1 MFLWWPLQPVKKL
14 VNVCHIFQVFW
25 SNITTVSV
33 GSQCFMEAFSWMSE
47 FITDLFA
54 ICFCVEMAS
63 KNKKTFFV
71 FVFLRLGFDE

>member
-1 MFLWWPLQPVKKL
+1 
-14 VNVCHIFQVFW
+14 
-25 SNITTVSV
+25 
-33 GSQCFMEAFSWMSE
+33 MSE